1 MNVSIV
7 SIGDSCLSE
16 WIVKAKEGVTK
27 RGSTYETYYLESS
40 DPSILQKIRIGS
52 TKSQKD
58 KEYRLE
64 KEQQPEGKRVIM
76 GIHKNIMVQTLEL
89 PFTEVR
95 VNPLNLNPYIGNYD
109 KSSDKSDKMVIL
121 LIGNKDYRYIRS
133 KCTNDEKI
141 SIISTF
147 RTEDVIGC
155 VLRVSEDFT
164 GEDIFTIN
172 VVKDEKFEFI
182 KLGINKETSEV
193 EVADSII
200 KNPAIIKN
208 LEAIDKRF
216 ERDNVSRRLLRTSK
230 QMICTNFISPL
241 PFEEVKEV
249 ILKYEFDDAIDF
261 DMFPANI
268 FTITVDEKGL
278 IVNDDKL
285 KEIVK
290 KLKQDKVKSLCLVN
304 CKLDKTTFKDVRP
317 LYLFTIDKTDVVS
330 KKDYFIRCMKSN

>member
-7 SIGDSCLSE
+7 SIGDSCQSE
-16 WIVKAKEGVTK
+16 WVVKSKEGVTK
-27 RGSTYETYYLESS
+27 KGSTYETYYLESS
-40 DPSILQKIRIGS
+40 DTSILQKIRIGS

-58 KEYRLE
+58 KEYHLE
-64 KEQQPEGKRVIM
+64 KGQQPKGKKMTM
-76 GIHKNIMVQTLEL
+76 GIHKNILVQTIEL

-95 VNPLNLNPYIGNYD
+95 VNPLNLNPYIGNYNT
-109 KSSDKSDKMVIL
+109 SEKSDKMVIL

-133 KCTNDEKI
+133 KCIDDNKI

-172 VVKDEKFEFI
+172 AVKDEKCEFI
-182 KLGINKETSEV
+182 KLVLNKETSEV

-200 KNPAIIKN
+200 KNPAIVKN
-208 LEAIDKRF
+208 LESIDKRF

-230 QMICTNFISPL
+230 QLICTNFITPL
-241 PFEEVKEV
+241 PFEEAKEI
-249 ILKYEFDDAIDF
+249 ILKYAFDDAIDF
-261 DMFPANI
+261 DMFKVNI
-268 FTITVDEKGL
+268 FTVNVDDKGL
-278 IVNDDKL
+278 IINDDVL
-285 KEIVK
+285 KNRVK
-290 KLKQDKVKSLCLVN
+290 TLKRDKVKSLCLVN